1 MFVYVYLAVLKNY
14 FCLTLKDF
22 TLENS
27 YQHQFLSD
35 FHS

>member
-14 FCLTLKDF
+14 FSLILKDF

-27 YQHQFLSD
+27 YQH
-35 FHS
+35 